1 MSNQKTNNQILNNIL
16 KKNNTSNIK
25 KNNNSDNNSNKSNN
39 NSNKSNNNS
48 NNSNNSNIKNETNNT
63 NKNVSNK
70 NVSNNNEKNA
80 NKTNN
85 ADKTNN
91 ANKTNNADKTNNA
104 NKINNANSNAS
115 TNNKNTTNNVN
126 TNDKNNKNASSNAN
140 NKNTTNNANANVN
153 TNSNNKNNKNEVNN
167 DVDKNNKN
175 NKNKSVATSVFENI
189 SNSVSNTINT
199 LTSNNKRNN
208 MVVKD
213 DTNFMYIVN
222 VILVLI
228 LCVVLFY
235 VIRYFIN
242 RYQNYYVSSPYLLN
256 GTKNGKHANVVSQ
269 DPNSVNYIP
278 MKRSDNRDGVEFTYD
293 FWILI
298 ESYEYKTGEWKH
310 VFHKGNSTSM
320 PNRAPGVYL
329 HPNKN
334 SMRVYM
340 NTLNNPFE
348 YVDIDNLPLRKWLH
362 MSVVLKN
369 KDLNIYVN
377 NHLKTTKKLD
387 SLPRQNQGD
396 FWMNINGG
404 FEGYLSNVRYYSYA
418 ISFDEIDA
426 NVRKGP
432 NSDSCVDTNEIP
444 PYFDDDWWHS

>member
-1 MSNQKTNNQILNNIL
+1 M
-16 KKNNTSNIK
+16 
-25 KNNNSDNNSNKSNN
+25 
-39 NSNKSNNNS
+39 
-48 NNSNNSNIKNETNNT
+48 
-63 NKNVSNK
+63 V
-70 NVSNNNEKNA
+70 
-80 NKTNN
+80 
-85 ADKTNN
+85 
-91 ANKTNNADKTNNA
+91 
-104 NKINNANSNAS
+104 
-115 TNNKNTTNNVN
+115 
-126 TNDKNNKNASSNAN
+126 
-140 NKNTTNNANANVN
+140 
-153 TNSNNKNNKNEVNN
+153 
-167 DVDKNNKN
+167 
-175 NKNKSVATSVFENI
+175 TSVFENI

-222 VILVLI
+222 VVLVLI

-377 NHLKTTKKLD
+377 NHLKKTKKLD
-387 SLPRQNQGD
+387 SLPRQNHGD

-432 NSDSCVDTNEIP
+432 SSESCVDTNEIP